1 MDIPT
6 IPRFSTKLT
15 LFNYW
20 QMRYSLIIKRIAHLS
35 FLYPHKAPRIAT
47 QTYMYLCTQKQILIN
62 MQQENITFNDMPQM
76 LAVMYAKL
84 NELGDKVDKLIP
96 PKKSEEQQWLNVADL
111 IEFLPTHP
119 AEQTIYGWTSA
130 RKIPFHKKGKNIIF
144 NKAEIEEWLKSGTY
158 RKSEADL
165 ENEAMAFINNK
176 RYGRK

>member
-1 MDIPT
+1 
-6 IPRFSTKLT
+6 
-15 LFNYW
+15 
-20 QMRYSLIIKRIAHLS
+20 
-35 FLYPHKAPRIAT
+35 
-47 QTYMYLCTQKQILIN
+47 

-96 PKKSEEQQWLNVADL
+96 PKKSEEQQWFNVSDL

-144 NKAEIEEWLKSGTY
+144 SKAEIEEWLKSGTY
-158 RKSEADL
+158 RKSKIDL

>member
-1 MDIPT
+1 
-6 IPRFSTKLT
+6 
-15 LFNYW
+15 
-20 QMRYSLIIKRIAHLS
+20 
-35 FLYPHKAPRIAT
+35 
-47 QTYMYLCTQKQILIN
+47 

-76 LAVMYAKL
+76 LAVMYAK
-84 NELGDKVDKLIP
+84 
-96 PKKSEEQQWLNVADL
+96 LNVADL

-130 RKIPFHKKGKNIIF
+130 RKIPFHKKGKSIIF
-144 NKAEIEEWLKSGTY
+144 NKKEIEEWLREGTY

>member
-1 MDIPT
+1 
-6 IPRFSTKLT
+6 
-15 LFNYW
+15 
-20 QMRYSLIIKRIAHLS
+20 
-35 FLYPHKAPRIAT
+35 
-47 QTYMYLCTQKQILIN
+47 

-84 NELGDKVDKLIP
+84 NELGDKMDKLIP
-96 PKKSEEQQWLNVADL
+96 PKKSEEQQWFNVADL

-130 RKIPFHKKGKNIIF
+130 RKIPFHKK
-144 NKAEIEEWLKSGTY
+144 EIEEWLREGTY

-176 RYGRK
+176 RYGKK

>member
-1 MDIPT
+1 
-6 IPRFSTKLT
+6 
-15 LFNYW
+15 
-20 QMRYSLIIKRIAHLS
+20 
-35 FLYPHKAPRIAT
+35 
-47 QTYMYLCTQKQILIN
+47 

-96 PKKSEEQQWLNVADL
+96 PKKSEEQQWFNVADL

-119 AEQTIYGWTSA
+119 AEQNIYGWTSA

-158 RKSEADL
+158 RKSETDL

>member
-1 MDIPT
+1 
-6 IPRFSTKLT
+6 
-15 LFNYW
+15 
-20 QMRYSLIIKRIAHLS
+20 
-35 FLYPHKAPRIAT
+35 
-47 QTYMYLCTQKQILIN
+47 

-76 LAVMYAKL
+76 LAVMYANL

-96 PKKSEEQQWLNVADL
+96 PKKSEEQQWFNVADL

-130 RKIPFHKKGKNIIF
+130 RKIPFHKKGKGIIF
-144 NKAEIEEWLKSGTY
+144 NKKEIEEWLREGTY

-176 RYGRK
+176 RYGKK